1 MEKDTPNYYAI
12 IPANVRYDK
21 RLCPNAKLLYGEI
34 SALCNKKGFCWAN
47 NNYFEELYQVGK
59 RTIQKWIASLV
70 ECGYIYCNF
79 RYYENSKVVSDRCLS
94 IIECCE
100 NSYPMN
106 INSYPYEKK
115 DIGGYEKKDTH
126 NNTSINNTS
135 NNTYIYSL
143 FSEFYNLYPRKVNK
157 KKAQEKY
164 YSILK
169 KSKNPEET
177 ANDILEGLKR
187 YIDFWE
193 RDKTEL
199 QFIPHPTTWLN
210 GERWND
216 DLKQSNK
223 KSRLDVLNEL
233 YQEAANE

>member
-94 IIECCE
+94 IIECCG

-115 DIGGYEKKDTH
+115 DIGGYEKKDTY

-135 NNTYIYSL
+135 NK
-143 FSEFYNLYPRKVNK
+143 ERKKDGYNLIINSYT
-157 KKAQEKY
+157 Q
-164 YSILK
+164 
-169 KSKNPEET
+169 NPNLIIT
-177 ANDILEGLKR
+177 ILEFIKMRNLIKKPLTDKGLKL
-187 YIDFWE
+187 I
-193 RDKTEL
+193 
-199 QFIPHPTTWLN
+199 IN
-210 GERWND
+210 
-216 DLKQSNK
+216 
-223 KSRLDVLNEL
+223 RLDRLAENDEDKIHIL
-233 YQEAANE
+233 EQSIESCWQGIYPLKEQKKEIGGGLSEWDN